1 MFYRELKRSG
11 SQIGAEL
18 RRHGAQPLP
27 LFDELAGNVPGR
39 LAFAARTNETFQGE
53 AGWGKLTAWAVA
65 CWLSG
70 ELVQR
75 TRVALG
81 A

>member
-11 SQIGAEL
+11 SQIGAE

-53 AGWGKLTAWAVA
+53 AGWGKLTNM
-65 CWLSG
+65 G
-70 ELVQR
+70 R
-75 TRVALG
+75 RVLALW
-81 A
+81 